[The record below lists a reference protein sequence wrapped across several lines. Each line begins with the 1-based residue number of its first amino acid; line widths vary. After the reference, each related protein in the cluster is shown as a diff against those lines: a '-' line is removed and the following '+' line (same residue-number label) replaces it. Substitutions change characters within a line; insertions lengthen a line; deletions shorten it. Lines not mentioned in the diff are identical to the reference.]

1 MSAPENSRA
10 GGRIEFTAFPDPA
23 HCRRQVGNTKDII
36 YYDRVVDVI
45 FMNNYKLKLR
55 QEN

>member
-10 GGRIEFTAFPDPA
+10 GGRIEFTAFPDPE